1 MTTTSKIVLGVLGA
15 AAAGVAIGLLV
26 APEKGKDLRNKIADN
41 AKNWADE
48 LGSWLNDRKSD
59 ATMAA
64 KKMASKAEDL
74 VDEAGQEYNRAKR
87 SMS

>member
-1 MTTTSKIVLGVLGA
+1 MTNTSKIVLGVLGA
-15 AAAGVAIGLLV
+15 AAAGVAIGLLI

-48 LGSWLNDRKSD
+48 LGSWMNDKKSELNS
-59 ATMAA
+59 AA
-64 KKMASKAEDL
+64 KKMSVKAEE
-74 VDEAGQEYNRAKR
+74 VAEEAGQEWNRTKR

>member
-48 LGSWLNDRKSD
+48 FGTWLSDKKSE

-64 KKMASKAEDL
+64 KKMASKAEDIA
-74 VDEAGQEYNRAKR
+74 DEAGQEYNRAKR